1 MEIKIPYV
9 RYGEKIGLL
18 RAGDVIQGLAP
29 GSDVQAH
36 NVKLDNFSDLS
47 GAANKLP
54 YFTGTDSLALADF
67 SVSGRTVVNCS
78 GTTGTTTGNVMFSIS
93 PTVSTS
99 LLTDST
105 SFNLL
110 NTTATTVNFAGA
122 ATTVSIGGSTGTTT
136 VNNSLTVIG
145 NLKINGTTETF
156 NSVTYTVKDP
166 IITLGGDTDGA
177 APSSDDSKDRGIA
190 FQWHNGTSAKIGF
203 IGWDRSTQKITFI
216 PDATITDEVVS
227 GTAGVFDLSQTPASA
242 LSNGTTGSGTIALST
257 SPSFTTPTLGV
268 FSGSSGS
275 TIAGASSAGTIH
287 ARIAN
292 NSTGTANSKAILS
305 LDPTGLGFGTREA
318 QVIAVTGGG
327 NDITLHLAVSN
338 GDAPA
343 IQVTISPNGSIN
355 MPGVYA
361 ATTASAGNVVSG
373 SDGTLKRSTSTERA
387 KKDIEPMLLE
397 KAEALLDLVPIWF
410 RSLCDGDNPE
420 WSYYGF
426 SAEKTAKIDPRF
438 VSWGYPQKEIR
449 EEIWH
454 DPIFETI
461 EIDGELVEK
470 IVKEGHVSYVTR
482 VVADT
487 SQPLIP
493 DGVQYDRFVA
503 PLLLLA
509 KKQKEA
515 LEQEKEVSDK
525 LILMIEKL
533 SDRVIALEEKYL
545 N

>member
-1 MEIKIPYV
+1 MEIKLPYV
-9 RYGEKIGLL
+9 RYGEKLGLL
-18 RAGDVIQGLAP
+18 RPGDTLSGLTP
-29 GSDVQAH
+29 GIDVQAH
-36 NVKLDNFSDLS
+36 NVKLDNFSALS
-47 GAANKLP
+47 GEANKLP
-54 YFTGTDSLALADF
+54 YFTGTDSLGLTDF
-67 SVSGRTVVNCS
+67 SVSGRTVVNCQ

-93 PTVSTS
+93 PTISTS

-122 ATTVSIGGSTGTTT
+122 ATTVSIGASTGTTT
-136 VNNSLTVIG
+136 VNNSLTITG
-145 NLKINGTTETF
+145 NLKVNGSTETF
-156 NSVTYTVKDP
+156 NSTTYTVKDP
-166 IITLGGDTDGA
+166 IINLGGDTDGS
-177 APSSDDSKDRGIA
+177 APASDDSKDRGIA
-190 FQWHNGTSAKIGF
+190 FQWHNGTSAKTGF
-203 IGWDRSTQKITFI
+203 IGWDRSTQKVTFI
-216 PDATITDEVVS
+216 PDATITGEVVS

-242 LSNGTTGSGTIALST
+242 LSNGTTGSGAIALST
-257 SPSFTTPTLGV
+257 NPSFTTPNLGV

-275 TIAGASSAGTIH
+275 AVAGSSSGGTIH

-292 NSTGTANSKAILS
+292 NSTGTANSKSVLS

-355 MPGVYA
+355 MPGVYS

-397 KAEALLDLVPIWF
+397 KAEALLELIPIWF
-410 RSLCDGDNPE
+410 RSRCEGDNPD

-426 SAEKTAKIDPRF
+426 SAEQAAKIDPRF
-438 VSWGYPQKEIR
+438 VSWGYPQKEVK

-454 DPIFETI
+454 DPIVE
-461 EIDGELVEK
+461 EKEVDGELIWEV
-470 IVKEGHVSYVTR
+470 IKEGYTSYVIK

-487 SQPLIP
+487 SKPMMP
-493 DGVQYDRFVA
+493 DGFQYDRMVA
-503 PLLLLA
+503 PLLLLTKNEKEKNA
-509 KKQKEA
+509 KLTLRVEKLEA
-515 LEQEKEVSDK
+515 LVENLVSK
-525 LILMIEKL
+525 NLLT
-533 SDRVIALEEKYL
+533 
-545 N
+545 NN